1 MAKVIT
7 ANMARTFA
15 GQFAQHPTFAE
26 AMETILLKS
35 LSGGNSVTIYRSGCS
50 TEEWEITQCWLL
62 GLEYDIK
69 VFTNYMTV
77 SW

>member
-15 GQFAQHPTFAE
+15 GQFAQHPTFAG

-35 LSGGNSVTIYRSGCS
+35 LNGGNSVTIYRSGCS
-50 TEEWEITQCWLL
+50 TEEWEISQCWLI
-62 GLEYDIK
+62 GLEYEVADAGK
-69 VFTNYMTV
+69 YMTV

>member
-15 GQFAQHPTFAE
+15 GRFKQYPAFQKT
-26 AMETILLKS
+26 METILRRS
-35 LSGGNSVTIYRSGCS
+35 LNGCNSVNISRDNCS
-50 TEEWEITQCWLL
+50 DEEWEITQCWLL

-69 VFTNYMTV
+69 AFANYMTV

>member
-15 GQFAQHPTFAE
+15 GQFAQHPIFAK
-26 AMETILLKS
+26 AMETILLRS
-35 LSGGNSVTIYRSGCS
+35 LKGSNSATIFQDGCS
-50 TEEWEITQCWLL
+50 DEEWKIAQCWLL

-69 VFTNYMTV
+69 VYTNYMTV

>member
-15 GQFAQHPTFAE
+15 GQFAQHPTFAG

-35 LSGGNSVTIYRSGCS
+35 LNGGNSVTIYRSGCS

>member
-15 GQFAQHPTFAE
+15 GKFTQFPTFQKT
-26 AMETILLKS
+26 METILLKS
-35 LSGGNSVTIYRSGCS
+35 LQGGNSVFISRGGCS
-50 TEEWEITQCWLL
+50 TEEWEISQCWLI
-62 GLEYDIK
+62 GLEYS
-69 VFTNYMTV
+69 VEATSTHMTV

>member
-15 GQFAQHPTFAE
+15 GQFAQHPTFAR
-26 AMETILLKS
+26 AMETILRKS
-35 LSGGNSVTIYRSGCS
+35 LNGYNSVNIFRDNCS
-50 TEEWEITQCWLL
+50 DEDWEITQCWLL

-69 VFTNYMTV
+69 VYTNYMTV